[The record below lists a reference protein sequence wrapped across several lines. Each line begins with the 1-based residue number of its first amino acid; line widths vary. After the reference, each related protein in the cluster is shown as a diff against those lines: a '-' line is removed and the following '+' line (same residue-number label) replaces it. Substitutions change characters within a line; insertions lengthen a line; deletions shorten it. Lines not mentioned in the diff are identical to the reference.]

1 MSVPGQIHCRSGS
14 PHDVLG
20 GVYGVPDAG
29 GACADNVTISATH
42 ADPTHPHTIVIR
54 RIQVSTTF

>member
-1 MSVPGQIHCRSGS
+1 
-14 PHDVLG
+14 
-20 GVYGVPDAG
+20 VPDAG